1 MVYAQNLRIP
11 TIFLISILLVGC
23 GVFGTKIKIDAEVKA
38 VPRAPLVLP
47 TVDVLDLDTIKWQ
60 DALTEENFL
69 KVLKEIEDQGFDPVL
84 FGMTDEDYESMAINQ
99 AKTFKL
105 IMQQRAVI
113 KALKDYYM
121 NEDAKDDG
129 TDGTDNS
136 TE

>member
-1 MVYAQNLRIP
+1 MDYVQHLRIP
-11 TIFLISILLVGC
+11 AIFLISILLVSC
-23 GVFGTKIKIDAEVKA
+23 GVFGTKIDIEATVTA

-47 TVDVLDLDTIKWQ
+47 AVDVLELDRIKWQ
-60 DALTEENFL
+60 EMLTDETFQR
-69 KVLKEIEDQGFDPVL
+69 VLKEVEAQGFDPVL

-121 NEDAKDDG
+121 EEDAKDG
-129 TDGTDNS
+129 NS
-136 TE
+136 DTEE